1 MAMDHPDVVI
11 HPRNHALSVTLC
23 GRGNSISVASEKWSG
38 RIVVYGCG
46 NTVRI
51 AEDAYTDSPC
61 LIRIGLPD
69 APCFNC
75 CCTIGKGTG
84 MGGVDISL
92 FDDESRVEV
101 GEDCMFSTDIRLWCS
116 DSHAVYDGEGKLRL
130 GRFITIGNHVWVG
143 MRCLIGKNSRI
154 ADGSIVGWGS
164 VVAGCFDTPHSLIAG
179 APAAVRKHGVSWSR
193 ERASN
198 HVEGRQEALAAFREA
213 APKKRVVAPR
223 VAQRRLYYLFRSVFS
238 FTAAKRA
245 RYREKAQNLR
255 VILDG
260 TPF

>member
-1 MAMDHPDVVI
+1 MSKGNSDI
-11 HPRNHALSVTLC
+11 FINPRNCALSVSLC
-23 GRGNSISVASEKWSG
+23 GQGNSVRVDSQNWH
-38 RIVVYGCG
+38 GCIIIHGSG
-46 NTVRI
+46 NTVCI
-51 AEDAYTDSPC
+51 AEDASTSNPAF
-61 LIRIGLPD
+61 IRIGLPD
-69 APCFNC
+69 SPCFNC
-75 CCTIGKGTG
+75 SCSIGRGTG
-84 MGGVDISL
+84 LAGGEIML
-92 FDDESRVEV
+92 LDDNSSVSI
-101 GEDCMFSTDIRLWCS
+101 GEDCMFSTDVRLWCS
-116 DSHAVYDGEGKLRL
+116 DSHAVYDGGGNLRL

-213 APKKRVVAPR
+213 APKQRVVAPR